1 MTTVG
6 WSDCRI
12 VGWALSLA
20 LLLSVYPTIRLSA
33 QCPDGSPPP
42 CPVARAEPG
51 RKPGV
56 PPNSVAVLY
65 FDNLSPDTTDAY
77 LAGGL
82 TDEIITRLGQLE
94 RLAVKSRTAVRRYRG
109 SVEGPAML
117 GRALGVAYL
126 VNGTVRRAGNR
137 LRVTVEL
144 LRVPSGDRVWGSSYD
159 RTDADLLAIQEDVAA
174 AVAEAIRG
182 RLLPAERVSLH
193 TRPTS
198 DPRAYEH
205 FLRGNQYLAL
215 REQRAAVRA
224 VQEFEAAVARDPRFT
239 RALAR
244 IAFAHALF
252 HDWEWDFPGVAPES
266 LVARGIAA
274 SARALAQDSLDSD
287 SWLARGYLLM
297 WRYPRTF
304 DGARAALERAVA
316 LDPHNAEAYHYYG
329 WLLAWLGEDSAA
341 SAANLQA
348 LAVDPTRAI
357 SLYNLAR
364 LSQIDRRFEEARRW
378 LDSALIVDPGAY
390 YAYSQ
395 RAQVRLLLGDSG
407 GARHDAETSLRV
419 SPPAYLYRDEAIL
432 ARLDAEAGDTTRAR
446 ERIGRLLRNEVSAD
460 HPTILQ
466 GWYVGMA
473 LVGLGDYQRALD
485 FLERVSP
492 HGGKLW
498 FGLRMP
504 EFDPIRSDPRF
515 QRLVEESRPR

>member
-1 MTTVG
+1 MRSVG
-6 WSDCRI
+6 RSDCRI

-42 CPVARAEPG
+42 CRAAP
-51 RKPGV
+51 RAPTA
-56 PPNSVAVLY
+56 PAPNSVAVLY

-117 GRALGVAYL
+117 GHALGVAHL

-159 RTDADLLAIQEDVAA
+159 RTDADLLAIEEDIAS
-174 AVAEAIRG
+174 AVAEAIGG
-182 RLLPAERVSLH
+182 RLLPEERVSLH

-198 DPRAYEH
+198 DPGAYEH

-224 VQEFEAAVARDPRFT
+224 VQEFEAAVARDARFT